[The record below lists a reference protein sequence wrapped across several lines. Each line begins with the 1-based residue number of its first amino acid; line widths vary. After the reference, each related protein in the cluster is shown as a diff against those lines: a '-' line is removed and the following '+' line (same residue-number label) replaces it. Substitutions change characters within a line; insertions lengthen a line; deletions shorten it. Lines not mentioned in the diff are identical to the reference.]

1 MWKVY
6 GRAYPVGLGF
16 VMALFMTLTTT
27 AAIAQTTN
35 NNSSFQNNNS
45 FSLPG
50 VTLPQ
55 GHDEV
60 RAADGTTCRSAIS
73 GDGAYLD
80 MGVIGNP
87 EQTSTDSSV
96 SAYTRIVIPLGEKRN
111 RIDCS
116 KLYNLEVRR
125 LEIELKLMELGLNR
139 GIAPISETSPEV
151 STDVAGVDD
160 GQSGFGSTQTAE
172 GDPVDPVKVA
182 SADEDDWAKDGWTTE
197 GLNQESD
204 D

>member
-6 GRAYPVGLGF
+6 GRAYSVTLS
-16 VMALFMTLTTT
+16 VVALLTALTIVT
-27 AAIAQTTN
+27 ANAQTTN
-35 NNSSFQNNNS
+35 NGTSIQNNNS

-80 MGVIGNP
+80 VGIIGNP
-87 EQTSTDSSV
+87 EQTSTNSSV
-96 SAYTRIVIPLGEKRN
+96 SAYTRVVIPLGEKRN

-139 GIAPISETSPEV
+139 GIAPVLETEV
-151 STDVAGVDD
+151 STDVAAPDD
-160 GQSGFGSTQTAE
+160 SQSGFGSTQTDA
-172 GDPVDPVKVA
+172 VDPVKVA
-182 SADEDDWAKDGWTTE
+182 SADEDSWAKDGWTTE
-197 GLNQESD
+197 GLNADSND
-204 D
+204 